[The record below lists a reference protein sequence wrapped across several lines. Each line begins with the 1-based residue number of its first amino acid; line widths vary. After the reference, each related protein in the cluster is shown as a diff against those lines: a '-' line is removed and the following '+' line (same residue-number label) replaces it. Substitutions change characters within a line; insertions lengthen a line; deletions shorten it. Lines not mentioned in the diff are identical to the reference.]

1 MIMGSDKSHP
11 KNYRLI
17 PEKKCGAMRSNIIR
31 YVFLKDAQSSK
42 DTILDLA
49 LLYQGV
55 ISESS
60 ILISSASIRSITFL
74 SFIVPIFA

>member
-1 MIMGSDKSHP
+1 MGSDKSHP

-17 PEKKCGAMRSNIIR
+17 PEKKCGAISNIIR

-60 ILISSASIRSITFL
+60 KRYITLTMKLYPLVKSS
-74 SFIVPIFA
+74 

>member
-60 ILISSASIRSITFL
+60 KRYITLTMKFYPLVKSS
-74 SFIVPIFA
+74 